1 MSHALAKAG
10 NATLMTPEL
19 RDTLVDHAAG
29 NYRLLMTLGGELL
42 AYGMAQEVA
51 QLDEKS
57 YLEAFQ
63 PTRPRA
69 ASKKKAR
76 V

>member
-1 MSHALAKAG
+1 
-10 NATLMTPEL
+10 
-19 RDTLVDHAAG
+19 
-29 NYRLLMTLGGELL
+29 MTLGGELL
-42 AYGMAQEVA
+42 AYGMAHEIA

-63 PTRPRA
+63 PARPRP

-76 V
+76 A